1 MLTKYEIEHRHD
13 LDCITTYEDNFIGYL
28 DKLEDDFLFIA
39 WLLMAIILDLCLWP
53 LELFYYFYK
62 KRK

>member
-1 MLTKYEIEHRHD
+1 MITKDMLEHRHD
-13 LDCITTYEDNFIGYL
+13 LDYL
-28 DKLEDDFLFIA
+28 DIDDDFLDWIYKKLFFLVE
-39 WLLMAIILDLCLWP
+39 LLMTIFLDLCLWP